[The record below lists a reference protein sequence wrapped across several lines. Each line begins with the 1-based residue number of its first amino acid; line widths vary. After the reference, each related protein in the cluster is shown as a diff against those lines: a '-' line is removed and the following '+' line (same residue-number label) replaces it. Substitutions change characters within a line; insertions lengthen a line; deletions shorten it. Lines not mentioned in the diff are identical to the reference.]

1 MDTKWRVSAGDEQ
14 TVFDG
19 QNRKLV
25 SVACGG
31 MTGRTL
37 NDAESAANLIAAAPN
52 MFEALEG
59 IEHFSDAL
67 NYRDD
72 TLSVELRKWIDVG
85 RAALA
90 KARGEHG

>member
-1 MDTKWRVSAGDEQ
+1 MSTTTKFTHGPW
-14 TVFDG
+14 
-19 QNRKLV
+19 
-25 SVACGG
+25 VACERGDYADDG
-31 MTGRTL
+31 IVILGDDRRLAVVNTED
-37 NDAESAANLIAAAPN
+37 DALLISAAPD

-72 TLSVELRKWIDVG
+72 TLSVELRKWINAG

-90 KARGEHG
+90 KARGEG